1 MPTPRLELAKQGTA
15 SSDLA
20 VVQLDGKL
28 TLETVHEFLKKTRAE
43 SAQALILDMTGVEF
57 IDSAGVG
64 ALVQLL
70 VHRRGLKQKFALAS
84 LRQQG
89 RAVIEV
95 CGLLKLIPCYATV
108 AEARENLNSN

>member
-1 MPTPRLELAKQGTA
+1 MPIPQLELAKQGTA
-15 SSDLA
+15 DGEVTVA
-20 VVQLDGKL
+20 VLDGKL
-28 TLETVHEFLKKTRAE
+28 VLETVHEFLKKMRPE
-43 SAQALILDMTGVEF
+43 SAKALILDMSRVEF

-64 ALVQLL
+64 AVVQLF